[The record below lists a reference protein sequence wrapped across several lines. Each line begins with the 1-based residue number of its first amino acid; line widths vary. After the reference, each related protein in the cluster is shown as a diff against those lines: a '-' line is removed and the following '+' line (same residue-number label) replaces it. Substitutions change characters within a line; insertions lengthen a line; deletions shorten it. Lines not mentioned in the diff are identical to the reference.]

1 MYPCVTISWRQYF
14 DAFLTLIEPAG
25 LIDSFNLKRLNYLLS
40 LSQHAGDLG
49 QLCLLPRAQIFTWD
63 QTKFAPS
70 WERLGNLH
78 AGTFTLRQAE
88 NSEGLVT
95 LKWEV
100 LPSPII
106 SCKSSCQSEHVLA
119 VEAVWSRCFCFGT
132 TLKIHK
138 GLDLALSLSTSPRLQ
153 PKINM
158 DKPQVWDD
166 GAGFKCSPCAF
177 FVSCGFRML

>member
-1 MYPCVTISWRQYF
+1 MHFWLWLNLQVWLI
-14 DAFLTLIEPAG
+14 FL
-25 LIDSFNLKRLNYLLS
+25 NLKRLNYLLS

-49 QLCLLPRAQIFTWD
+49 QLCLLPRAQIFAWD
-63 QTKFAPS
+63 QTKFSPS
-70 WERLGNLH
+70 WQRLGNLH
-78 AGTFTLRQAE
+78 AGTFTLRQAD
-88 NSEGLVT
+88 NSEGLVA

-100 LPSPII
+100 LHSPIT

-119 VEAVWSRCFCFGT
+119 VEAVWSPCLLRNHI
-132 TLKIHK
+132 LHK

-158 DKPQVWDD
+158 DKPRVWED
-166 GAGFKCSPCAF
+166 GAGFKFSPCAL